1 MMNNY
6 AYRVQIEWS
15 EEDLAFIAVV
25 PDLPGAMADGKTRA
39 EALSNV
45 EAIIQE
51 WIETAQELGRPI
63 PQPMDRMMTVP
74 ETADRLG
81 LSVAMVRR
89 YCQNSRLPAKKV
101 GRDWAMRQE
110 DVEIFATSSR
120 RQGRKPKR
128 YDQMDSPPKTNQ
140 GRSHFVRAVREVSER
155 TDR

>member
-1 MMNNY
+1 MNSQ
-6 AYRVQIEWS
+6 AYRVLIYWS
-15 EEDLAFIAVV
+15 EEDQAFIAEV

-45 EAIIQE
+45 ETIFQE

-63 PQPMDRMMTVP
+63 PQPMERMLTVP

-101 GRDWAMRQE
+101 GRDWAVRQR
-110 DVEIFATSSR
+110 DVEIFAASSR
-120 RQGRKPKR
+120 RQGRKSKL
-128 YDQMDSPPKTNQ
+128 YDQMDSPKQADQ
-140 GRSHFVRAVREVSER
+140 GRSHFVRAVREVPER
-155 TDR
+155 SDR